1 MEKLFLTN
9 AEIFDGRSF
18 LKGNSVEIENGVIT
32 WVGSSTEARYVNS
45 VSHEIIDCDG
55 GLLAPGFIDSHIH
68 LMSLAATLIG
78 WDISCSNGKGLG
90 AFKRSLNEARLRVD
104 GSGWIRCYGYD
115 EVLNAGLFNLD
126 RWLIDEVIPDRPVKI
141 SYQSGHGHVLNS
153 AALMCAGITEES
165 VEPEGG
171 FFQREHSTGQLNG
184 VMFECEE
191 FLDSRIP
198 RIGPVAMNKAVAM
211 AGDLLSSNGVTTVV
225 DASFTNDIDRLE
237 HMALVKRKGLLEAN
251 VVFMPG
257 VDFVRDFYSDG
268 LRYGTKFGEIWIGP
282 VKIMVTYAEWGF
294 HPCKELLSSMV
305 YNSHANGF
313 PVSIH
318 CVESEV
324 LSLVLSILGEDYL
337 YGDRLEHV
345 ACVSEAHLNDMK
357 ARGIFVSTQPSFLHR
372 RGDRYIKELKG
383 MELMN
388 LYRVGSLLS
397 NGIPVG
403 ISSDA
408 PVTPPNP
415 LEILESAL
423 KRTSINGVEFT
434 PNERVKMV
442 DALQMMT
449 STNALISGLGHLKG
463 EIKVGYD
470 ADLVLL
476 GHDFKENVP
485 ESRVL
490 ESVLMT
496 IISGRLVYHHLS

>member
-1 MEKLFLTN
+1 MAKLFLRN

-18 LKGNSVEIENGVIT
+18 LKGYSVEVVNGIIT
-32 WVGSSTEARYVNS
+32 WIGSSTEANHTKS
-45 VSHEIIDCDG
+45 GSHEMIDCRG

-90 AFKRSLNEARLRVD
+90 AFKRSLNEARIRAA
-104 GSGWIRCYGYD
+104 GSDWIRCYGYD
-115 EVLNAGLFNLD
+115 EVLNTGLFDLD

-141 SYQSGHGHVLNS
+141 SYQSGHGYVLNS

-165 VEPEGG
+165 VEPEGA
-171 FFQREHSTGQLNG
+171 FFQRDHSTGQLNG

-198 RIGPVAMNKAVAM
+198 RIEPVTMNEAVAM
-211 AGDLLSSNGVTTVV
+211 ASDLLSSNGVTTVV
-225 DASFTNDIDRLE
+225 DASYTNDIDRLE
-237 HMALVKRKGLLEAN
+237 YMGLMKKKGLLEAN
-251 VVFMPG
+251 IVFMPG
-257 VDFVRDFYSDG
+257 AEHVNEFYSGG
-268 LRYGTKFGEIWIGP
+268 LNYGTKFGEIWIRQA
-282 VKIMVTYAEWGF
+282 KIMVTYSSGRI
-294 HPCKELLSSMV
+294 HPRKELLSSMV
-305 YNSHANGF
+305 HDCHAHGF

-324 LSLVLSILGEDYL
+324 LSLVLPILEEKHL

-345 ACVSEAHLNDMK
+345 ACISEAQLNDMK
-357 ARGIFVSTQPSFLHR
+357 ACGIFVSTQPSFLHR
-372 RGDRYIKELKG
+372 RGDRYIRELKG
-383 MELMN
+383 MDLMDF
-388 LYRVGSLLS
+388 YRMGPLLRS
-397 NGIPVG
+397 GIPVG

-408 PVTPPNP
+408 PVAPPNP

-434 PNERVKMV
+434 PNERVNMA

-449 STNALISGLGHLKG
+449 STNALISGLGHSKG
-463 EIKVGYD
+463 EVKVGYD

-476 GHDFKENVP
+476 GHGFKGNVP

-496 IISGRLVYHHLS
+496 MISGDIVYDQLL